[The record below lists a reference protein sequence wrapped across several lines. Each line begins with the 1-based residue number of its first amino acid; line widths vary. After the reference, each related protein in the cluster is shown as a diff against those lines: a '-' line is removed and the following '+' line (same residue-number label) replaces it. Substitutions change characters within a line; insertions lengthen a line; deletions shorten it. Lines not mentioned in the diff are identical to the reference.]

1 MGDEFEKADWDQ
13 QRENLGAKLVIWGH
27 KKSLKILTY

>member
-13 QRENLGAKLVIWGH
+13 ITETSGAKLVIWGH
-27 KKSLKILTY
+27 KKPLKILT